1 MRDIIYYNN
10 IIQVKY
16 FIYLSSIIGSH
27 ILAKKNLNKV
37 NAMI

>member
-1 MRDIIYYNN
+1 MHDIIYYNN

-27 ILAKKNLNKV
+27 ILAKKF
-37 NAMI
+37 

>member
-16 FIYLSSIIGSH
+16 FIYLSSIICSH
-27 ILAKKNLNKV
+27 ILT
-37 NAMI
+37 IIF

>member
-27 ILAKKNLNKV
+27 ILAKKIK
-37 NAMI
+37 